1 MHASNPLD
9 IAFVT
14 ETFPPEINGVAMT
27 VGRLVGGLRTWPP
40 RAHCPPAPGQGRYR

>member
-1 MHASNPLD
+1 MPASPPLD

-27 VGRLVGGLRTWPP
+27 VGRLVGGRKATISGWT
-40 RAHCPPAPGQGRYR
+40 GW